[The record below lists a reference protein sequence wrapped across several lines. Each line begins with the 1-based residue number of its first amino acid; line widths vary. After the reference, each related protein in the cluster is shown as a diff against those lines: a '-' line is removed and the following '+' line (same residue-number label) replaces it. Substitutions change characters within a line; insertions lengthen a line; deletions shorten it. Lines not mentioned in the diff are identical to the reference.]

1 MAGLN
6 GDKRRSDEP
15 QAGIKLKSRR
25 FFPGAGPK
33 ERPLKV
39 LIGRT
44 FYRTLLLSVV
54 ATVLTWSLGVTGLVL
69 WGQAL
74 RPANYYEN
82 LIPEIASR
90 IQALKYPVTAASQ
103 AEVQRIVP
111 GEGLGYAVFDTSGK
125 QVYGSFSLGPAYAI
139 DNAADLLDRLN
150 RPIAT
155 EGYYVHYKPL
165 IGPDGNF
172 AGAVA
177 LRYKL
182 TVASSNPSNSMP
194 IVLGGLLLAAA
205 PFIYLYGFAVWGG
218 RKLSRRLEE
227 PFGRLIEGT
236 EKIREHD
243 LDFSLM
249 RGGTGVRELNQ
260 LLVAFE
266 QMREALE
273 EALRREWESERERRD
288 MIAAVA
294 HDLGTPLSVIRGH
307 AELLAEDAGKRPERV
322 ARYAGTIVDA
332 ADRSIRLTEDLSAA
346 SRLEHPGF
354 VLNPEPID
362 LEAVVR
368 AKAQEY
374 AFLCRKRQATFV
386 LNVKD
391 VRGNDKR
398 RLLALD
404 PHRINRVLD
413 NLVNNALRYSPENG
427 VIALDVNIGYGEA
440 GFEVRDDGPGFE
452 EAGGGR
458 IFEKFYREESA
469 RPSDAEHRNGGAH
482 SGLGLF
488 IARTIVRKH
497 GGEIAAYNRPEGG
510 AVVRF
515 SVAELTDLT
524 LTSTEKADLTAIDR
538 HDQYR

>member
-1 MAGLN
+1 MAGLT
-6 GDKRRSDEP
+6 DAE
-15 QAGIKLKSRR
+15 
-25 FFPGAGPK
+25 PK
-33 ERPLKV
+33 ERQLKV

-44 FYRTLLLSVV
+44 FHRTLLLSVL
-54 ATVLTWSLGVTGLVL
+54 ATVLTWALGVTGLVI

-82 LIPEIASR
+82 LIPDITLR
-90 IQALKYPVTAASQ
+90 IQSLDNPVSAGAQSQ
-103 AEVQRIVP
+103 VEQIVP

-125 QVYGSFSLGPAYAI
+125 QIYGSFVLGSVHTI
-139 DNAADLLDRLN
+139 DNTADLLSRLN
-150 RPIAT
+150 RSISSD
-155 EGYYVHYKPL
+155 GYYVHYKPL
-165 IGPDGNF
+165 MGSDGSF

-182 TVASSNPSNSMP
+182 SVASANPSKSVP
-194 IVLGGLLLAAA
+194 ILLGGLLLAAA

-218 RKLSRRLEE
+218 QKLSRRLEE

-294 HDLGTPLSVIRGH
+294 HDLGTPLSVICGH
-307 AELLAEDAGKRPERV
+307 AELLVEDAGKRPERV
-322 ARYAGTIVDA
+322 ARYAGTILDA
-332 ADRSIRLTEDLSAA
+332 ANRSIRLTEDLSAA
-346 SRLEHPGF
+346 SKLEHPGF

-362 LEAVVR
+362 LEAAVR
-368 AKAQEY
+368 AKAHEY
-374 AFLCRKRQATFV
+374 AFLCRSRQVRFD
-386 LNVKD
+386 LIVKD
-391 VRGNDKR
+391 LRAEKLRIPLVLDIH
-398 RLLALD
+398 RL
-404 PHRINRVLD
+404 NQVLD
-413 NLVNNALRYSPENG
+413 NLVRNALNYSPKHG
-427 VIALDVNIGYGEA
+427 LIGLDLCIRSTQID
-440 GFEVRDDGPGFE
+440 FEIRDTGPGFA
-452 EAGGGR
+452 EAGDSR
-458 IFEKFYREESA
+458 IFEKFYREEVSRSSA
-469 RPSDAEHRNGGAH
+469 DNLSGGTH

-488 IARTIVRKH
+488 IARTIVRRH
-497 GGEIAAYNRPEGG
+497 GGEITAHNASEGG

-515 SVAELTDLT
+515 SITELNTGNNGTRQMPKL
-524 LTSTEKADLTAIDR
+524 
-538 HDQYR
+538 